1 MTTRMWR
8 RSGIALIGLLL
19 LVVSLAAAG
28 FNSVTAQRSAT
39 AQATAAAKATSA
51 RSTAAAAATK
61 AATAQTKAASAAT
74 AAATAAASTAGHP
87 THIHMGT
94 CANLNPT
101 PEYPL
106 PNTLPIKVSSKGT
119 VAPTAGASL
128 APMSVTMESTSKT
141 VNVSLDAL
149 LRSAHAINVHL
160 SSTKIQVYIACG
172 NIAGPVNNDT
182 LVIGLQQ
189 QNNSGY
195 SGVAI
200 LKRDGS
206 KTDVTVYLA
215 PGLSGIMPAGTPAA

>member
-1 MTTRMWR
+1 MR
-8 RSGIALIGLLL
+8 RRWWIGVIGMLI
-19 LVVSLAAAG
+19 LVAGMATAG
-28 FNSVTAQRSAT
+28 FNAVTAQSNAT

-51 RSTAAAAATK
+51 RSTAAVAATK

-87 THIHMGT
+87 AHIHMGT

-106 PNTLPIKVSSKGT
+106 PNVLPIEVSSKGT
-119 VAPTAGASL
+119 VAPTAGATL
-128 APMSVTMESTSKT
+128 APTTVTMESTSKT
-141 VNVSLDAL
+141 VNVTLDAL

-172 NIAGPVNNDT
+172 NIAGPVKNDT

-206 KTDVTVYLA
+206 KTDVTVYVA
-215 PGLSGIMPAGTPAA
+215 PGLSGIMPVATPAS